1 MIQRAD
7 LPKMSISGQ
16 IVFEILAQL
25 SPGYALITP
34 YKPFEIFWGSTP
46 KKFTDRIR
54 TNYVPGSQIVG
65 KTKNRT

>member
-16 IVFEILAQL
+16 IVFEILVQL

-34 YKPFEIFWGSTP
+34 YKPFEISLGVDPPKVYRPSTDIM
-46 KKFTDRIR
+46 FQALR
-54 TNYVPGSQIVG
+54 
-65 KTKNRT
+65 

>member
-7 LPKMSISGQ
+7 LLKMRISGQ

-34 YKPFEIFWGSTP
+34 FKPFEIFWGSTQKIYRP
-46 KKFTDRIR
+46 STHIMFQALRLSGED
-54 TNYVPGSQIVG
+54 
-65 KTKNRT
+65 

>member
-7 LPKMSISGQ
+7 LPKMLISGQ

-34 YKPFEIFWGSTP
+34 FKPFEIFWGSTQKIYRP
-46 KKFTDRIR
+46 SGTDIMFQALRLS
-54 TNYVPGSQIVG
+54 GED
-65 KTKNRT
+65 